1 MPNRGWKAAPSR
13 FMIQLEGRMSPRH
26 RNSND
31 RITALIALSILGD
44 EMKVQARL
52 LLAVIAFASVF
63 STALADPP
71 AARINPG
78 SVTPL
83 REDVRRVLVPPAPT
97 GPCQAELSMD
107 RFEVS
112 RSGDGATYNVNVT
125 ISNIGTEPA
134 VGSQTSAGGVLG
146 VALEV
151 KDLRRV
157 QSYFAQMA
165 NINTVHPGTSQTFS
179 GSIPAREVQ
188 AQSTEIVAR
197 IDRGPDGPRCA
208 YDARRNNDGLGISVS
223 TMRAWL
229 AAGNTSYVRTA
240 PWAR

>member
-1 MPNRGWKAAPSR
+1 MPNGGWKAAPSR
-13 FMIQLEGRMSPRH
+13 FTIQPGADVTGQ
-26 RNSND
+26 RNSDD
-31 RITALIALSILGD
+31 RIPALTTLSILGD

-52 LLAVIAFASVF
+52 LLAVIAVAPVF

-71 AARINPG
+71 ASRINPG

-83 REDVRRVLVPPAPT
+83 REDVRRALVPPAPT

-134 VGSQTSAGGVLG
+134 VGSSTSAGGVLG

-151 KDLRRV
+151 KDLRRAR
-157 QSYFAQMA
+157 SYFAQMA
-165 NINTVHPGTSQTFS
+165 NINTIHPGTSQTFS

-188 AQSTEIVAR
+188 AQSTQIAAI

-223 TMRAWL
+223 TMRDWL

>member
-1 MPNRGWKAAPSR
+1 
-13 FMIQLEGRMSPRH
+13 
-26 RNSND
+26 
-31 RITALIALSILGD
+31 
-44 EMKVQARL
+44 
-52 LLAVIAFASVF
+52 
-63 STALADPP
+63 
-71 AARINPG
+71 
-78 SVTPL
+78 
-83 REDVRRVLVPPAPT
+83 
-97 GPCQAELSMD
+97 MD

-134 VGSQTSAGGVLG
+134 VGATTSAGGVLG

-165 NINTVHPGTSQTFS
+165 NINQSYFAQMANINTIHPGTSQTFS

-188 AQSTEIVAR
+188 AQSTKIVAR

>member
-1 MPNRGWKAAPSR
+1 
-13 FMIQLEGRMSPRH
+13 
-26 RNSND
+26 
-31 RITALIALSILGD
+31 
-44 EMKVQARL
+44 MKVQTRL
-52 LLAVIAFASVF
+52 LLAVIAFSPVF
-63 STALADPP
+63 STALAGPP
-71 AARINPG
+71 AARINPD

-83 REDVRRVLVPPAPT
+83 REDVRRALVPAPAPT
-97 GPCQAELSMD
+97 TPCLAELSVD

-112 RSGDGATYNVNVT
+112 RSGDGAIYNVNVT

-134 VGSQTSAGGVLG
+134 EGAQTNAGGVLG

-151 KDLRRV
+151 KGLRRV

-165 NINTVHPGTSQTFS
+165 DINIIHPGTSRTFS
-179 GSIPAREVQ
+179 GSISAREVQ

-208 YDARRNNDGLGISVS
+208 YDARRNNDGLGISVP

-229 AAGNTSYVRTA
+229 AAGNSSYART
-240 PWAR
+240 R

>member
-1 MPNRGWKAAPSR
+1 MPNRSWKAATSR
-13 FMIQLEGRMSPRH
+13 FAIRPQGADVAGH
-26 RNSND
+26 GNFGD
-31 RITALIALSILGD
+31 RIPALTTLSILGD

-52 LLAVIAFASVF
+52 LLAVIAVAPVF

-71 AARINPG
+71 ASRINPG

-83 REDVRRVLVPPAPT
+83 REDVRRALVPPAPT
-97 GPCQAELSMD
+97 GPCRAELSVD

-134 VGSQTSAGGVLG
+134 EGSPTSAGGVLG

-151 KDLRRV
+151 KDLRRA
-157 QSYFAQMA
+157 QSYFGQMA
-165 NINTVHPGTSQTFS
+165 NINTIHPGTSQTFS

>member
-1 MPNRGWKAAPSR
+1 
-13 FMIQLEGRMSPRH
+13 
-26 RNSND
+26 
-31 RITALIALSILGD
+31 
-44 EMKVQARL
+44 MKVQTSR
-52 LLAVIAFASVF
+52 LLAVIAFAPVF

-71 AARINPG
+71 ATRINPG

-83 REDVRRVLVPPAPT
+83 REDVRRALVPPPAPT
-97 GPCQAELSMD
+97 GPCQAELSVD

-134 VGSQTSAGGVLG
+134 VGSPTSAGGVLG

-151 KDLRRV
+151 KDLRRA

-165 NINTVHPGTSQTFS
+165 NINTIHPGTSQTFS
-179 GSIPAREVQ
+179 GSIPARDVQ

-197 IDRGPDGPRCA
+197 LDRGPDGPRCA

-229 AAGNTSYVRTA
+229 AAGNSNYSRTA

>member
-1 MPNRGWKAAPSR
+1 
-13 FMIQLEGRMSPRH
+13 
-26 RNSND
+26 
-31 RITALIALSILGD
+31 
-44 EMKVQARL
+44 MKVQTRL
-52 LLAVIAFASVF
+52 LLAVIAFSPVF
-63 STALADPP
+63 SAALAGPP
-71 AARINPG
+71 AARINPD

-83 REDVRRVLVPPAPT
+83 REDARRVLVPAPAPT
-97 GPCQAELSMD
+97 GPCLAELSVD

-112 RSGDGATYNVNVT
+112 RSGDGAIYNVNVT

-134 VGSQTSAGGVLG
+134 EGAQTNAGGVLG

-151 KDLRRV
+151 KGLRRV

-165 NINTVHPGTSQTFS
+165 NINIIHPGTSQTFS

-188 AQSTEIVAR
+188 AQSTEVVAR

-208 YDARRNNDGLGISVS
+208 YDARRNNDGLGISVP

-229 AAGNTSYVRTA
+229 AAGNSSYSRTA

>member
-1 MPNRGWKAAPSR
+1 MPDRGWKTAPSR
-13 FMIQLEGRMSPRH
+13 FTIQTEGWMSSGRRH
-26 RNSND
+26 ADDS
-31 RITALIALSILGD
+31 IAALTTLSILGD
-44 EMKVQARL
+44 EMKIQTTR

-71 AARINPG
+71 ANRINPG
-78 SVTPL
+78 AVTPL
-83 REDVRRVLVPPAPT
+83 RDDVRRALVPPAPT
-97 GPCQAELSMD
+97 GPCRAELSVD

-151 KDLRRV
+151 KDLRRAR
-157 QSYFAQMA
+157 SYFAQMA
-165 NINTVHPGTSQTFS
+165 NINTIHPGTSQTFS

-188 AQSTEIVAR
+188 AQSTQIAAI

-223 TMRAWL
+223 TMRDWL
-229 AAGNTSYVRTA
+229 AAGNASYVRTA